1 VSDEAAPAILGR
13 YVPVA
18 DHDQVTVTLLNFP
31 LQVFADARQHHD
43 ELLRE
48 FALLALRPPEDR
60 PGHTV
65 PAQLLDLI
73 DSLGRRF
80 GGVGD
85 RTDALRE
92 AALARGETTMD
103 LSYSVPRSAG
113 PALRELHA
121 LMEQADAF
129 CQTEELLTI
138 AATPVERRFR
148 EWFIDEFIG
157 QADSRPPN
165 PWDGPLVPD
174 RAPGT

>member
-1 VSDEAAPAILGR
+1 MSDNEPAILGR

-48 FALLALRPPEDR
+48 FALLALRPTEDR
-60 PGHTV
+60 PGHAV

-103 LSYSVPRSAG
+103 LSYNVPRSAG
-113 PALRELHA
+113 PARRELHT

-129 CQTEELLTI
+129 CQAEQLLTI

-148 EWFIDEFIG
+148 AWFIDEFIG
-157 QADSRPPN
+157 QADGRAPT
-165 PWDGPLVPD
+165 PWDGPLIPD
-174 RAPGT
+174 PSPGT

>member
-1 VSDEAAPAILGR
+1 VSEDAPAILGR

-18 DHDQVTVTLLNFP
+18 DREQVTVSLLNFP
-31 LQVFADARQHHD
+31 LQVFADARQQHD

-73 DSLGRRF
+73 DTLGRRF

-92 AALARGETTMD
+92 AALARGETSMD
-103 LSYSVPRSAG
+103 LTYSVPRSAG
-113 PALRELHA
+113 PALRELHE
-121 LMEQADAF
+121 LMERADAF
-129 CQTEELLTI
+129 CQSEQLLTI

-148 EWFIDEFIG
+148 EWFIEEFVV
-157 QADSRPPN
+157 QAEGDAPT
-165 PWDGPLVPD
+165 PWEGPLLPD
-174 RAPGT
+174 RSPGG

>member
-1 VSDEAAPAILGR
+1 MSDDAPAILGR

-18 DHDQVTVTLLNFP
+18 DHDEVTVKLLNFP

-60 PGHTV
+60 PGHAV

-92 AALARGETTMD
+92 AALARGDTTMD

-113 PALRELHA
+113 PALRELHV

-129 CQTEELLTI
+129 CQAEQLLTI
-138 AATPVERRFR
+138 AATPVERHFR
-148 EWFIDEFIG
+148 AWFIDEFIG
-157 QADSRPPN
+157 QADGADPV
-165 PWDGPLVPD
+165 PWDGPLIPEPS
-174 RAPGT
+174 PGT